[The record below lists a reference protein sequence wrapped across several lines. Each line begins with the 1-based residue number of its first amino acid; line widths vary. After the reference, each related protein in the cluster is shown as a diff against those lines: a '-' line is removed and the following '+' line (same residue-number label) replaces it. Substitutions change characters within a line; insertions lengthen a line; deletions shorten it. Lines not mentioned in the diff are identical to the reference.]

1 MVDTAEL
8 IAQDFTPASLEYRT
22 WSVERKLNFIWS
34 RIAASE
40 YADLPPFQPIDVLG
54 LLFTPLR
61 KKMDDRVDESP
72 AGWRKAIHAHGT
84 VAQVEYVSDNQDH
97 PYTGLWKGAT
107 GLVRLSITGEPTK
120 RGFAPG
126 LALKMLV
133 AGQDSANFSAL
144 YALNGQG
151 QDHNFFAHPLSN
163 IVPVVNELGPQ
174 LINGIFRRVTRYP
187 TKLSLQDFGTFDQA
201 GNAINSPNSPAQ
213 ISLVPEIQFAS
224 DPHDFRTDLT
234 PIPAGTKLFTVM
246 VSDSHQRIGHLITK
260 SKFVA
265 SAYGDRQLFFRHH
278 RFRDD

>member
-1 MVDTAEL
+1 MVSTAEL
-8 IAQDFTPASLEYRT
+8 IAQDFTPSPAEYRT
-22 WSVERKLNFIWS
+22 WSVERKLKFIWS

-40 YADLPPFQPIDVLG
+40 YEDLPPFQPIDVLG

-84 VAQVEYVSDNQDH
+84 VAQVEYVSTGDH
-97 PYTGLWKGAT
+97 PYTGLWQGAT
-107 GLVRLSITGEPTK
+107 GLVRLSVTGDPTK

-144 YALNGQG
+144 YTLNGQG

-163 IVPVVNELGPQ
+163 IVPVVNEFGPQ
-174 LINGIFRRVTRYP
+174 FINGIFRRVTRYP
-187 TKLSLQDFGTFDQA
+187 TKLSLQDFGVFDRSGA
-201 GNAINSPNSPAQ
+201 AVTTPKSPEQ
-213 ISLVPEIQFAS
+213 ISLMPELQFAN

-234 PIPAGTKLFTVM
+234 PLPADSKIFTVM
-246 VSDSHQRIGHLITK
+246 VNDSQQIIGHLVTK

-278 RFRDD
+278 RFQDA

>member
-1 MVDTAEL
+1 MVSTAEL
-8 IAQDFTPASLEYRT
+8 IAQDFTPSPTEYRI

-40 YADLPPFQPIDVLG
+40 YKDLPPFQPIDVLG

-84 VAQVEYVSDNQDH
+84 VAQVEYVSIGDH
-97 PYTGLWKGAT
+97 PYTGLWQGAT
-107 GLVRLSITGEPTK
+107 GLVRLSVTGDPAK

-144 YALNGQG
+144 YTLNGQG

-163 IVPVVNELGPQ
+163 IVPVVNEFGPKF
-174 LINGIFRRVTRYP
+174 INGIFRRVTRYP
-187 TKLSLQDFGTFDQA
+187 TKLSLQDFGMFDRS
-201 GNAINSPNSPAQ
+201 GDAINSPNSPEQ
-213 ISLVPEIQFAS
+213 ISLVPELQFAS
-224 DPHDFRTDLT
+224 NPHDFRADLT
-234 PIPAGTKLFTVM
+234 PLSAETKIFTVM
-246 VSDSHQRIGHLITK
+246 VSESRHVIGHLVTK

-278 RFRDD
+278 RFRDA